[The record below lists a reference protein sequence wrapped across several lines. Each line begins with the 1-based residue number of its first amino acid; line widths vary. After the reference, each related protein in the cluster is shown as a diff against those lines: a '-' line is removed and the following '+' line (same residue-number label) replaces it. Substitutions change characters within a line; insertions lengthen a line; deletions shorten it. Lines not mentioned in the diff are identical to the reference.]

1 MASHN
6 SNGNRK
12 ENNDREESSP
22 LLSKQVDGVEKNS
35 EEPVTG
41 YPETHAPVKSEH
53 GVPGVYG
60 WTADGL
66 PLGHGSVVG
75 EPIRRVQWNSG
86 LCTCLGRH
94 DQFCSS
100 DIEVCKFLFLCFLCS
115 RFGLF
120 LIFWLL
126 V

>member
-6 SNGNRK
+6 SNSNSNRK
-12 ENNDREESSP
+12 ENSGREESSP

-35 EEPVTG
+35 EKPVTG
-41 YPETHAPVKSEH
+41 YPETHAPVKSPAPEH

-100 DIEVCKFLFLCFLCS
+100 DIEVCKFLFLGLLC
-115 RFGLF
+115 
-120 LIFWLL
+120 
-126 V
+126 